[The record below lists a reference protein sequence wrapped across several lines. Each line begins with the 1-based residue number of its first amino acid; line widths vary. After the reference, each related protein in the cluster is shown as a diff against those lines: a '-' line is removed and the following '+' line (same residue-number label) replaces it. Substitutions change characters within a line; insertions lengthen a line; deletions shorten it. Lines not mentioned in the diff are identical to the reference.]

1 MNREEKNK
9 LNNKGKEWREI
20 LALIII
26 LITFKIIY
34 SWITK

>member
-1 MNREEKNK
+1 MNREERNK

-20 LALIII
+20 LALAII
-26 LITFKIIY
+26 LITLKLIY